1 MYFEINDLARL
12 RKDRPG
18 ACPSPVLLGEQMAT
32 FRKRGDKWQARVQ
45 RCGQSSLAKSF
56 NNKADA
62 LKWARNVESQ
72 LDLGILAPK
81 QSMPR
86 LMPIVERYVEE
97 VTPTKK
103 GHSQERYRANQLRK
117 TKLADMQL
125 DKITGEMVAQY
136 RDARLKEVSAN
147 TVRLELAFL
156 SVVFEQCR
164 KEWGLPVSNPLRQI
178 RMPKPGKP
186 RQRRLE
192 SGEEDALLAACKAS
206 GAHYLHSFV
215 VLAIETG
222 MRFGELAG
230 VTWANVNLT
239 KRTIFLPDTKNGS
252 HRTVPLSTRALNAI
266 HALPRSLNGRLFVC
280 TPGSIR
286 SVFLTALGKAQA
298 TQRGSDTFLRDLRF
312 HDLRHE
318 AVTRLFEKGL
328 NPIEVGMVSGHKTLS
343 MLQRYTHVRAENLAI
358 KLG

>member
-1 MYFEINDLARL
+1 
-12 RKDRPG
+12 
-18 ACPSPVLLGEQMAT
+18 MAT
-32 FRKRGDKWQARVQ
+32 YRKRNDKWQARVQ
-45 RCGQSSLAKSF
+45 RSGQSSIAKSF

-62 LKWARNVESQ
+62 VKWARNVESQ
-72 LDLGILAPK
+72 LDLGVLAPK
-81 QSMPR
+81 QTMPR
-86 LMPIVERYVEE
+86 LMPMVDRYIEE

-103 GHSQERYRANQLRK
+103 GDSQERYRANQFKK

-125 DKITGEMVAQY
+125 DKITGEVVAQY

-164 KEWGLPVSNPLRQI
+164 KEWGLAGSNPVRQI

-192 SGEEDALLAACKAS
+192 AGEEDALLAACKAS
-206 GAHYLHSFV
+206 RAYYLHSFV
-215 VLAIETG
+215 VLAIETA
-222 MRFGELAG
+222 MRSGELLAI
-230 VTWANVNLT
+230 TWGNVNFE

-252 HRTVPLSTRALNAI
+252 PRTVPLSTRALNAI
-266 HALPRSLNGRLFVC
+266 HALPRSLNGRLFNS
-280 TPGSIR
+280 GYHSIHNA
-286 SVFLTALGKAQA
+286 FKLALTKAQA
-298 TQRGSDTFLRDLRF
+298 TQPNNVTFLRGLRF

-343 MLQRYTHVRAENLAI
+343 MLQRYTHLRSEQLVAKLA
-358 KLG
+358 

>member
-1 MYFEINDLARL
+1 
-12 RKDRPG
+12 
-18 ACPSPVLLGEQMAT
+18 MAS
-32 FRKRGDKWQARVQ
+32 FRKRGDKWQARVHRKEHKPVVQ
-45 RCGQSSLAKSF
+45 SF

-81 QSMPR
+81 QKMPR
-86 LMPIVERYVEE
+86 LMLIVDRYVEE
-97 VTPTKK
+97 VTPLKK
-103 GHSQERYRANQLRK
+103 GDSQERYRANQFRK
-117 TKLADMQL
+117 TKLADIQL
-125 DKITGEMVAQY
+125 DKITGEVVAQY
-136 RDARLKEVSAN
+136 RDTRLKEVSAN

-164 KEWGLPVSNPLRQI
+164 KEWGFAVSNPVRQI

-192 SGEEDALLAACKAS
+192 AGEEDALLAACKAS
-206 GAHYLHSFV
+206 RAFYLHSFV

-222 MRFGELAG
+222 MRSGEMLAMR
-230 VTWANVNLT
+230 WEHVNFE
-239 KRTIFLPDTKNGS
+239 KRTVFLPDTKNGTP
-252 HRTVPLSTRALNAI
+252 RTVPLSTRALGAI
-266 HALPRSLNGRLFVC
+266 HALPRSINGWLFSS
-280 TPGSIR
+280 GYLSIHKAFKLA
-286 SVFLTALGKAQA
+286 VTKAQA
-298 TQRGSDTFLRDLRF
+298 THPENVRFLQGLRF

-343 MLQRYTHVRAENLAI
+343 MLQRYTHLRSEELVAKLA
-358 KLG
+358 

>member
-1 MYFEINDLARL
+1 
-12 RKDRPG
+12 
-18 ACPSPVLLGEQMAT
+18 MAT

-45 RCGQSSLAKSF
+45 RYGQNSLAKSF
-56 NNKADA
+56 NCKADA
-62 LKWARNVESQ
+62 LKWARNIESQ
-72 LDLGILAPK
+72 LDLGVLAPK
-81 QSMPR
+81 QTMPR
-86 LMPIVERYVEE
+86 LMPLMVRYVEE

-103 GHSQERYRANQLRK
+103 GKSQELYRANQFRK

-125 DKITGEMVAQY
+125 DKITGEVVAQY
-136 RDARLKEVSAN
+136 RDTRLKEVSTN

-164 KEWGLPVSNPLRQI
+164 KEWGLAVSNPVRQI

-192 SGEEDALLAACKAS
+192 AGEEDALLAACRAS
-206 GAHYLHSFV
+206 RAYYLHSFV

-222 MRFGELAG
+222 MRSGELLAMH
-230 VTWANVNLT
+230 WEHMNLNN
-239 KRTIFLPDTKNGS
+239 RTVFLPDTKNGS
-252 HRTVPLSTRALNAI
+252 ARTVPLSTRALGAI
-266 HALPRSLNGRLFVC
+266 HALPRSINGRLFSS
-280 TPGSIR
+280 GYHSIHNAFQLA
-286 SVFLTALGKAQA
+286 VTKAQA
-298 TQRGSDTFLRDLRF
+298 TQPEKVTFLRELRF

-328 NPIEVGMVSGHKTLS
+328 NPIEVGMISGHKTLS
-343 MLQRYTHVRAENLAI
+343 MLQRYTHVRAEDLAS

>member
-1 MYFEINDLARL
+1 MSSI
-12 RKDRPG
+12 
-18 ACPSPVLLGEQMAT
+18 
-32 FRKRGDKWQARVQ
+32 RKRDDKWQARVHRKEHKPVVQ
-45 RCGQSSLAKSF
+45 SF
-56 NNKADA
+56 NTKADA
-62 LKWARNVESQ
+62 IKWARNVESQ

-81 QSMPR
+81 QTMPR
-86 LMPIVERYVEE
+86 LMPMVERYVEE

-103 GHSQERYRANQLRK
+103 GAPQERYRAAQLKR
-117 TKLADMQL
+117 TKLATMHM
-125 DKITGEMVAQY
+125 DKITGEVVAQY
-136 RDARLKEVSAN
+136 RDQRLTEVSNN

-164 KEWGLPVSNPLRQI
+164 KEWGLAVSNPVKQI

-192 SGEEDALLAACKAS
+192 AGEEEALLAACKAS

-222 MRFGELAG
+222 MRFSELAG
-230 VTWANVNLT
+230 IVRANVNFE
-239 KRTIFLPDTKNGS
+239 KRTIYLPDTKNGEP
-252 HRTVPLSTRALNAI
+252 RTVPLSTRALHAI
-266 HALPRSLNGRLFVC
+266 NSLPSSINGRLFSVKK
-280 TPGSIR
+280 GSIR
-286 SVFLTALGKAQA
+286 SAYLIAVQNAQTAKPE
-298 TQRGSDTFLRDLRF
+298 SDKFLRGLRF

-343 MLQRYTHVRAENLAI
+343 MLQRYTHLRSEELVTKLA
-358 KLG
+358 